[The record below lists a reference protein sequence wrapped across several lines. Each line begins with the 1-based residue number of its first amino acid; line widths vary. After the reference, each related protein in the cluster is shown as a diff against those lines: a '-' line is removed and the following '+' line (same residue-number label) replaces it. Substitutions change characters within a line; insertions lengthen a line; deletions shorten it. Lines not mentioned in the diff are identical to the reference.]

1 MRPPDMP
8 SKKLALPN
16 EAIDDLIRKV
26 RGVRVILDIDKTS
39 TIAMDVSNEALLGAY
54 KELCGSYHAIDDF
67 RTKLLGFL
75 PLTSLIGIF
84 GLSNT
89 SLFVQNNE
97 MSRHLIIFIG
107 IFAAAFTLA
116 LFLYEIRGIVRCS
129 NLIERGRDIEN
140 LLRVQG
146 QFFVCMEE
154 HKRRRDEGR
163 AAQRTSIF
171 DAKLAACV
179 IYSIVFAAWL
189 FMVLRFGYDQSI
201 RGCVF
206 SALGVGLALGVG
218 SFLLLRKD
226 VAA

>member
-1 MRPPDMP
+1 MND
-8 SKKLALPN
+8 SKNVSAHANK
-16 EAIDDLIRKV
+16 I
-26 RGVRVILDIDKTS
+26 S
-39 TIAMDVSNEALLGAY
+39 TTATDATDEALLGAY

-67 RTKLLGFL
+67 RMKLLGFL

-89 SLFVQNNE
+89 SLFTQNNE
-97 MSRHLIIFIG
+97 MFRYLITFVG

-129 NLIERGRDIEN
+129 NLIERGQAIEEI
-140 LLRVQG
+140 LKVRG
-146 QFFVCMEE
+146 QFFVCMNE
-154 HKRRRDEGR
+154 HKPEKAKGR

-189 FMVLRFGYDQSI
+189 FMVLRFGYNYSI

-206 SALGVGLALGVG
+206 SALGVGLAIGVG
-218 SFLLLRKD
+218 SFLLLRKY